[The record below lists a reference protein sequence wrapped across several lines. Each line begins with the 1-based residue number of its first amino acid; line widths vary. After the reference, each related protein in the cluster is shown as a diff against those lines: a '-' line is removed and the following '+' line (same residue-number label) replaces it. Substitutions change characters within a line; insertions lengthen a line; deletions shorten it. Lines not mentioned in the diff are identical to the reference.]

1 MNENEDIKIADFGL
15 ARSFEDESYYSKE
28 FVASTMAGTFKYMSP
43 EIMDY
48 KKYTYSTDV
57 WSTGCVIFELITLEK
72 YFDYSKNTTCDLK
85 FDDINLRSLFFKK
98 LLIRSGLYLFLF

>member
-1 MNENEDIKIADFGL
+1 LNENEDIKIADFGL

-57 WSTGCVIFELITLEK
+57 TFYK
-72 YFDYSKNTTCDLK
+72 RLK
-85 FDDINLRSLFFKK
+85 KFI
-98 LLIRSGLYLFLF
+98 SGN